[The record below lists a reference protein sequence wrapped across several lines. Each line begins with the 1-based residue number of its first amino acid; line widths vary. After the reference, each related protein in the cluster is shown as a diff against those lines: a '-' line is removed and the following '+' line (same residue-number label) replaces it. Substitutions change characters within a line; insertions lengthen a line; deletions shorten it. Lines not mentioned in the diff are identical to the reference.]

1 MKNNLGF
8 AAIIFEFIGVA
19 VVYWGVLIFLWN
31 HKSKTLNHI
40 ATGILILTIIIIIL
54 GWGMSLQ
61 RAVDG

>member
-8 AAIIFEFIGVA
+8 AASIFEFIGVA

-31 HKSKTLNHI
+31 QKSKTLNHI
-40 ATGILILTIIIIIL
+40 ATGILILSIIIIIL